1 MINIAEFKIGAPDQD
16 GDMDK
21 DLTVEITNTT
31 KETIHQLRCE
41 TIIFGHDGG
50 PILFD
55 KETVEETLEIGE
67 STTFS
72 PWGYIKGSATE
83 GSRKDVKVRSSVRL
97 MKRDLI
103 DFGTFEIPL
112 PGEKSCNNLSLKSKF
127 IESDVIVD
135 IVVRPPD
142 EENGCAVEIKVLVK
156 SDSDIFYDNA
166 KALVSMFDKKDSEID
181 SNYCDDDI
189 PVNGNGMF
197 EVHLYAK
204 KTKLKGANVSV
215 KLDLYTEAALES
227 DERLS
232 EPKED

>member
-1 MINIAEFKIGAPDQD
+1 MAILQPLLKIRKGLNIGLKGERELINIAEFKIGAPDQD

-112 PGEKSCNNLSLKSKF
+112 PREKSCNNLSLKSKL
-127 IESDVIVD
+127 
-135 IVVRPPD
+135 P
-142 EENGCAVEIKVLVK
+142 VK
-156 SDSDIFYDNA
+156 KI
-166 KALVSMFDKKDSEID
+166 L
-181 SNYCDDDI
+181 
-189 PVNGNGMF
+189 
-197 EVHLYAK
+197 
-204 KTKLKGANVSV
+204 
-215 KLDLYTEAALES
+215 
-227 DERLS
+227 LS
-232 EPKED
+232 KE